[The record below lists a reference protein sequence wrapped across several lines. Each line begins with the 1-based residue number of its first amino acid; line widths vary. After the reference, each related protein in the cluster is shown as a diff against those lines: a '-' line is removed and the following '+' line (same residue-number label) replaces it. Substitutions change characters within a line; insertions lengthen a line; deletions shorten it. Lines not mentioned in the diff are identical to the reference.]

1 MSAPAATA
9 PRHDARPLH
18 ASHASDASHASRA
31 SLRVAL
37 IGNPNCGKSTL
48 FNALTG
54 RRQKVAN
61 FPGVTVE
68 RVEGSYRYEDTAV
81 SVLDLPG
88 LYSLAPNAPD
98 EAIAIDVV
106 HGRARGVE
114 PVDVF
119 VVVLDAENLERNLY
133 LATEVLE
140 LGRPTVVVLNRVDR
154 LPAAGMAVDVVE
166 LMHALGAVVVP
177 TVASTHEGVDRV
189 RHVIARAPGLPPA
202 ELQLGG
208 DPSGARTAEARYA
221 WIAAVMARTVTRSRE
236 LRTRPSDRVDAVL
249 LHRVWGPLIFL
260 GVMAVAFQALFTI
273 AAPLAAL
280 LQEGLGALSAMVRAT
295 LPGGDLQSLL
305 VDGVIGGVGSVVVF
319 VPQIALLFLFI
330 GLLEDSG
337 YLSRAAFVM
346 DRFMRPMGL
355 QGKSFIPLLSGY
367 ACAVPAIMAT
377 RTIPQTRE
385 RLATIM
391 VVPLISCSARLPVYT
406 LLISAFVPAV
416 TVWGVFTLQGVALL
430 AMYLL
435 GTVAALAAAAVF
447 RRTILRSATRALIIE
462 MPPYAVP
469 TPRVLA
475 AVVWQRIAVFLRR
488 AGTVIFAISVL
499 LWAMGHYPRAATPS
513 TADVQLAQSAL
524 GRVGHAVEPAVRPLG
539 LDWKIGVAMVASFAA
554 REVFVSTMAT
564 MYGVPQ
570 SDTARTALASRL
582 RDATVA
588 GTSRRA
594 YTLAAALGLLA
605 FYVFALMCTSTVAV
619 TIRETGGGW
628 RGAGW
633 AALQFSYMLALAWG
647 SGFAVYRAALALGL
661 GGPP

>member
-1 MSAPAATA
+1 MT
-9 PRHDARPLH
+9 RPT
-18 ASHASDASHASRA
+18 
-31 SLRVAL
+31 LRVAL

-68 RVEGSYRYEDTAV
+68 RVEGSYVHEGTTV

-88 LYSLAPNAPD
+88 TYSLSPDAPD
-98 EAIAIDVV
+98 EVITYDVV
-106 HGRARGVE
+106 HDRADGVA

-154 LPAAGMAVDVVE
+154 LPLAGMKVDVVE
-166 LMHALGAVVVP
+166 LIHALGAIVVP
-177 TVASTHEGVDRV
+177 TVATTQEGVERV
-189 RHVIARAPGLPPA
+189 RHCIARALDVPKSQLRDPGAVPEEYRA
-202 ELQLGG
+202 E
-208 DPSGARTAEARYA
+208 RRYE
-221 WIAAVMARTVTRSRE
+221 WIAAVMARTVTRTE
-236 LRTRPSDRVDAVL
+236 GTRTRPSDRVDAVL
-249 LHRVWGPLIFL
+249 LHRVWGPLIFVA
-260 GVMAVAFQALFTI
+260 GMAIAFQALFLVAT
-273 AAPLAAL
+273 PLAAV
-280 LQEGLGALSAMVRAT
+280 LQSGLGALSDVLRGL
-295 LPGGDLQSLL
+295 LPAGDFQSLL
-305 VDGVIGGVGSVVVF
+305 IDGVLGGVGSVIVF

-330 GLLEDSG
+330 GALEDSG

-346 DRFMRPMGL
+346 DRFMRPLGL

-377 RTIPQTRE
+377 RTIPQTKE

-391 VVPLISCSARLPVYT
+391 VVPLMSCSARLPVYA

-416 TVWGVFTLQGVALL
+416 TIGHVITLQGLALL

-447 RRTILRSATRALIIE
+447 RRTLLRSDTRALIIE
-462 MPPYAVP
+462 MPAYAKP
-469 TPRVLA
+469 TMRVLLTT
-475 AVVWQRIAVFLRR
+475 VWQRVSVFLQR
-488 AGTVIFAISVL
+488 AGTVIFAISVI
-499 LWAMGHYPRAATPS
+499 LWAMGRYPQAGTPS
-513 TADVQLAQSAL
+513 APVSEEAQLEQSAL
-524 GRVGHAVEPAVRPLG
+524 GQVGHAVEPLVRPLG

-570 SDTARTALASRL
+570 HETVHTELAARL
-582 RDATVA
+582 RDARA
-588 GTSRRA
+588 PGTGRPT
-594 YTLAAALGLLA
+594 YTRAAAFGLLA
-605 FYVFALMCTSTVAV
+605 FYVFALMCTSTIAV
-619 TIRETGGGW
+619 TVRETGGGW
-628 RGAGW
+628 QGARW
-633 AALQFSYMLALAWG
+633 ASLQFSYMLVLAWG
-647 SGFAVYRAALALGL
+647 SAFVVYRIALALGA
-661 GGPP
+661 G